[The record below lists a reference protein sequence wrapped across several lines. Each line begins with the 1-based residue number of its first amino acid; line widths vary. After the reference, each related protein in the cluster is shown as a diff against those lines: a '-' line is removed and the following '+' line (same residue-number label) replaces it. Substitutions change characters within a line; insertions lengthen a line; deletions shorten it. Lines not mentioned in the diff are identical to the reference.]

1 MTRNQ
6 KKKMHDLQ
14 EIYGVDAS
22 TLAGLEKGR
31 LPRRLIAEG
40 KLKDSDGG
48 RRKGDQSEM
57 SFRSTQNT
65 FMNRQAD
72 KS

>member
-1 MTRNQ
+1 MQ
-6 KKKMHDLQ
+6 DLQ

-22 TLAGLEKGR
+22 TRAGLEKGR

-48 RRKGDQSEM
+48 QKQGDHSEM

-65 FMNRQAD
+65 FMNRQSKAD